1 MPRRA
6 ISIHELDATELL
18 KRDGGRVSALT
29 RLGARDY
36 SGRRHEADL
45 LQLNPELLRALE
57 RLLGRDAVLSSRE
70 DLLLYEYDGSVEVA
84 RPQCVVFPRS
94 TADVVEIVHLANQF
108 KTPIVGRGA
117 GTGLSGGALAR
128 EGGVL
133 AVFSRMN
140 RILEIDIENRRA
152 VVQPGVVNLEL
163 SRAVQHAGLH
173 FAPDPSSQKAC
184 TIGGNVAENSGGPH
198 TLAYGVTTNHVLGLQ
213 VVMPTGELMNFGAA
227 AVDPPGYDLTGLFV
241 GSEGTLALVT
251 EITVKLTPLPE
262 DVKTLLA
269 VFDSADDATETVV
282 DITARGITPAACEM
296 LDGWTL
302 RAVEAYVHAGFP
314 LDSAAVL
321 LIEVDGLRE
330 VVEAQKHDVAEVCN
344 LHRAREVRIA
354 RDAAER
360 DLLWKGRKNA
370 FGAVGR
376 LSPTYYVQD
385 GVIPRTKLPET
396 LRRIDEIG
404 KRNGFAIGNIFH
416 AGDGNLHPIILF
428 DARDPGQFQRAVNT
442 ADEIIHHCIAVG
454 GSITG
459 EHGVGMEKDRLM
471 PLQFNEAELAL
482 MRSVRDVFNPAGI
495 LNPGKIFPTG
505 KGCGETRVRPLPIAG
520 SVSG

>member
-1 MPRRA
+1 VQINR
-6 ISIHELDATELL
+6 EL
-18 KRDGGRVSALT
+18 V
-29 RLGARDY
+29 
-36 SGRRHEADL
+36 
-45 LQLNPELLRALE
+45 RALE
-57 RLLGRDAVLSSRE
+57 RLLGRDGVLSSRE

-94 TADVVEIVHLANQF
+94 TEDVIGIVRLANQH
-108 KTPIVGRGA
+108 KTPMVGRGA

-133 AVFSRMN
+133 IVFSRMN
-140 RILEIDIENRRA
+140 RILSIDIENRRA

-163 SRAVQHAGLH
+163 SRTVADARLH

-184 TIGGNVAENSGGPH
+184 TIGGNVSENAGGPH
-198 TLAYGVTTNHVLGLQ
+198 TLAYGVTTNHVLGMK
-213 VVMPTGELMNFGAA
+213 VVLPTGEVVSMGGT
-227 AVDPPGYDLTGLFV
+227 AVDSPGYDLTGLFV

-262 DVKTLLA
+262 AVKTLLA
-269 VFDSADDATETVV
+269 VFDSVDDATETVV
-282 DITARGITPAACEM
+282 DITGRGITPAACEM

-321 LIEVDGLRE
+321 LLEVDGLRE
-330 VVEAQKHDVAEVCN
+330 AVETQAKNVAEVCG
-344 LHRAREVRIA
+344 LHHAREVRVA

-385 GVIPRTKLPET
+385 GVIPRTKLPAT

-404 KRNGFAIGNIFH
+404 KRNGFEIGNIFH

-428 DARDPGQFQRAVNT
+428 DARDAAQFKRAVST
-442 ADEIIHHCIAVG
+442 ADEIIQHCISAG

-471 PLQFNEAELAL
+471 PLLFSEAELGL
-482 MRSVRDVFNPAGI
+482 MRRVRDAFNPAGL
-495 LNPGKIFPTG
+495 LNPGKIFPSG
-505 KGCGETRVRPLPIAG
+505 KGCGETRIRPLPVAG
-520 SVSG
+520 SVAQ